1 MARPAQARLSTPR
14 FLAPFLALS
23 LLAAAARGD
32 DVFQGG
38 MSMIP
43 KDAAFVSASLRL
55 EEQWKLLAGSRAW
68 ASLQKLPPV
77 RLALAQFEEQK
88 LQPGSPLSMLD
99 TYMQLPENQQAV
111 EVLRDMVSTET
122 FVYGEPS
129 CITFLQLIQKV
140 QQAQNAANVLNMARG
155 GDTSAF
161 RIELDAEKMDD
172 DADDDGAATARRAAI
187 VPVRR
192 QVVEMEE
199 FEMTAPGA
207 NALTARM
214 VIQAL
219 ADNADKIVVPDLVW
233 GFKTGKGEAAAA
245 QLKRIEVLLK
255 LVTQAQPGL
264 AEIQRRKIGD
274 VDAVVL
280 TVDGAIIPWA
290 GVFAGQDG
298 VDDDDME
305 KVYRAFRGLDLVIAF
320 GLVGDRIVFSIGDS
334 ADHLEKLVA
343 PAGGSEGLA
352 GTAPFE
358 PLRAHKGERITSI
371 GYLSEAMARAAAP
384 SAADLEQLAEMADTL
399 ADAADLPEGAAREA
413 REILRTMAAGYER
426 RLPVPG
432 PALSYAFLTGS
443 GYEGFAWDWSKGGVL
458 DGSKPLDLLA
468 NTGVSPLASVVLR
481 GKPQPEQFEDFVSW
495 GGKAWGFAKKYL
507 LPKADEDARE
517 RVEETERQFAPL
529 IERLVGTLRSKFLP
543 ALADGQ
549 MGFVIDGKGR
559 ATRLQAAMPAAA
571 EPLPLTEPAVAFRL
585 SDAKLFREGL
595 SDVFELI
602 DDVLAVSH
610 SLNPD
615 SLPEGTKLPEPERTK
630 VDGGSLWTFPLTGSG
645 VDEQIRPSIAISDDT
660 AVFSLAPA
668 QAARML
674 VSGKQQTGATLAKFD
689 GPLAGA
695 AALDVAGLVD
705 LVEPWVLYAARLG
718 VLQQRGGTVDADTV
732 IGPDGDDGQVKEMLA
747 AAGTVLDALRC
758 LRVAVAETST
768 RPDATVTHWR
778 NLIRDLPAN

>member
-1 MARPAQARLSTPR
+1 MARPAPARRPAPR
-14 FLAPFLALS
+14 FLPALLALA
-23 LLAAAARGD
+23 LLPAAVRGD
-32 DVFQGG
+32 DALQGG
-38 MSMIP
+38 VSMIP

-68 ASLQKLPPV
+68 ASLEKLPPV
-77 RLALAQFEEQK
+77 RLALSQLEEQK

-111 EVLRDMVSTET
+111 EVLRDMVATDT
-122 FVYGEPS
+122 FLYGEPS

-140 QQAQNAANVLNMARG
+140 QQAQNAAGMLQAVRG
-155 GDTSAF
+155 GADSID
-161 RIELDAEKMDD
+161 IEIERMDSG
-172 DADDDGAATARRAAI
+172 DGASSPRGAAI

-192 QVVEMEE
+192 QVVEIEE
-199 FEMTAPGA
+199 FEMTRAPSSELA
-207 NALTARM
+207 ARM
-214 VIQAL
+214 VLQAL

-233 GFKTGKGEAAAA
+233 GFKTGKAEAAAA

-264 AEIQRRKIGD
+264 ADIQRRKIGA

-280 TVDGAIIPWA
+280 TVDGGVIPWA
-290 GVFAGQDG
+290 GIFAGQEG
-298 VDDDDME
+298 IDDDDME
-305 KVYRAFRGLDLVIAF
+305 KVYRAFRGLDVVIAI
-320 GLVGDRIVFSIGDS
+320 GLVGDRILVSFGDS
-334 ADHLEKLVA
+334 ADHLEKIVA

-352 GTAPFE
+352 GTKPFE

-371 GYLSEAMARAAAP
+371 GYVSEALARATAP
-384 SAADLEQLAEMADTL
+384 SAADLQQLAEMADTL
-399 ADAADLPEGAAREA
+399 ADAADLPDGAAREA
-413 REILRTMAAGYER
+413 REILRSVAAGYER

-443 GYEGFAWDWSKGGVL
+443 GYEGYAWDWSKNGVL
-458 DGSKPLDLLA
+458 DGSKPLDLLS
-468 NTGVSPLASVVLR
+468 NTGGSPLASLVLR
-481 GKPQPEQFEDFVSW
+481 GKPQPEQFEDFVAW
-495 GGKAWGFAKKYL
+495 GGMAWGFARKYL

-529 IERLVGTLRSKFLP
+529 VARAVDTLRTKFLP

-559 ATRLQAAMPAAA
+559 AKRLQAAMPAAA

-615 SLPEGTKLPEPERTK
+615 SLPEGARLPEPERTK
-630 VDGGSLWTFPLTGSG
+630 VDGGSLWTFPLEGTGI
-645 VDEQIRPSIAISDDT
+645 DAQLKPSIAISDDT

-674 VSGKQQTGATLAKFD
+674 VASKQQTGGTLAKFE

-695 AALDVAGLVD
+695 AALDIAGLVD
-705 LVEPWVLYAARLG
+705 LLEPWVLYAARVG
-718 VLQQRGGTVDADTV
+718 VLQQRNGTVDADTV
-732 IGPDGDDGQVKEMLA
+732 IGPDGDDGRVKEMLS